1 MDVNVK
7 FEFLAVIGVVGG
19 FLAKLLGGWDV
30 ALSALILFMTIDY
43 LTGFMVAAVFKKSP
57 KSETGASNSHAGF
70 KGLCKKGVI
79 LLIVMIALKLDELA
93 GFDYVRYAA
102 IMWFV
107 GNESISIFENVG
119 LMGVDLPPVISK
131 ALDVLV
137 KEERRSQE

>member
-1 MDVNVK
+1 MDLNVK
-7 FEFLAVIGVVGG
+7 FEVLAVIGVVGG

-43 LTGFMVAAVFKKSP
+43 LTGFMVAAVFKNSP

-70 KGLCKKGVI
+70 KGLCKKGVV

-93 GFDYVRYAA
+93 GFDYVRYAT
-102 IMWFV
+102 IMWFI

-131 ALDVLV
+131 TLDVLV
-137 KEERRSQE
+137 KEERK